1 MKLTTRWLSYQRG
14 WAFFVLTLP
23 ILFNATAAEQPSSLL
38 VEIQSVQDSLRTSL
52 DSLSSIDHAAVAY
65 QLGLWCQ
72 DPDYNRSQAFS
83 DRVEALRDLSLM
95 KRRRFDLVLD
105 KSGNGDRL
113 TDHATGPHWTK
124 ALRDIRRYQ
133 LEERFEDMQDSY
145 LYLWPQLLPAVRLMA
160 EADLLARQH
169 QLDSAAVLYQTA
181 LDTAKTQVIRGE
193 ILLGAGE
200 VLFRQ
205 NHFQQALDTLRYA
218 LHYGGFSDDALFLM
232 GKTLIR
238 LGRTRDAVELFRVAI
253 EVNPYHQG
261 AHYYLG
267 NGYAPLNYSQIE
279 ERYPQ
284 LFATGEADS
293 LLTTAKE
300 YIAMGDLEGARGM
313 LGDIATVRPDLIDPP
328 LLLAEIAWLESD
340 YDLAERWCDTALQL
354 CPEYGRAHAILA
366 RVQEGRV
373 LHLSQ
378 RRERYRASFDS
389 LPEPVIP
396 GIDKYVVN
404 WDELTPRHRKQ
415 VALAIDPWRR
425 FIPVLVATGQTHY
438 IKPLHEKL
446 SEAPNMQSL
455 EDQRINLDS
464 RLWDDVRGAGGYNTV
479 TGVED
484 VERLLYGGYNTVVH
498 ELTHQVHGLLTEPE
512 KQQLEDAYRAAK
524 AREAAGTKT
533 FMSRYQGSTVW
544 EYFAEGVN
552 AWVTPAMDEYDE
564 REMLH
569 ERLVAL
575 DTTLTNLV
583 QHFLAVEDVTPYYTV
598 GFVSAAYQALEEGQA
613 DSSWTR
619 LAAIDSSQGDVQ
631 NVLAARAYVASLR
644 DDDSTAIAQAQ
655 RFTSLYPNEPDSW
668 STLASV
674 MAHAPEGATYD
685 PRDMLACAYGH
696 DSMANRFEM
705 QLMLGYEEWLHGN
718 EGTAIAWYDS
728 ALTVQADLPGAI
740 WNRASALADSAL
752 ETGDSTLFQQA
763 RNEFDRV
770 VRLRSGVA
778 SLRYEYARVLLMW
791 GDLVAADAQ
800 LGEAEALRPNDP
812 ETLSYRA
819 LYHAAVG
826 DPAAAQEKISR
837 ALALQPTPD
846 ITRVVASALGVARQP
861 TPQELRA
868 AFQMQEPWYEYDP
881 RNYYFVSLGHWM
893 PWYKAVLG
901 VE

>member
-1 MKLTTRWLSYQRG
+1 MKLTFRRIDYKRG
-14 WAFFVLTLP
+14 W
-23 ILFNATAAEQPSSLL
+23 ILFTLALLLTVTATAAEEPSALMA
-38 VEIQSVQDSLRTSL
+38 EIQGVADSLRTSL
-52 DSLSSIDHAAVAY
+52 NSLTGIEHAAVAY

-72 DPDYNRSQAFS
+72 DPDYNSSQPYS
-83 DRVEALRDLSLM
+83 DQVEALRDLSLI
-95 KRRRFDLVLD
+95 KRRRFDLVVD
-105 KSGNGDRL
+105 KSSNGDQPA
-113 TDHATGPHWTK
+113 DHATGPHWTK

-133 LEERFEDMQDSY
+133 LEERFEDMQHSY
-145 LYLWPQLLPAVRLMA
+145 LYLWPQLMPSVRIMA
-160 EADLLARQH
+160 QADLLARQH
-169 QLDSAAVLYQTA
+169 QLDSAAVHYRNA
-181 LDTAKTQVIRGE
+181 LDSAKAQVVRGE
-193 ILLGAGE
+193 ILLGAAD
-200 VLFRQ
+200 VLYRQ

-218 LHYGGFSDDALFLM
+218 LHHGGFSDDALFSM
-232 GKTLIR
+232 GKTMIR
-238 LGRTRDAVELFRVAI
+238 LGRTREAVELFRVAI

-267 NGYAPLNYSQIE
+267 NGYTPLNYSQIE
-279 ERYPQ
+279 ERYPH

-293 LLTTAKE
+293 LLMTAKD
-300 YIAMGDLEGARGM
+300 YIAMGDLDGARGM
-313 LGDIATVRPDLIDPP
+313 LQDISTVRPDLIDPP
-328 LLLAEIAWLESD
+328 ILLAEIAWLESD
-340 YDLAERWCDTALQL
+340 YDLAEAWCDTALEL

-366 RVQEGRV
+366 RIQEGRL

-396 GIDKYVVN
+396 GIDKYVAN
-404 WDELTPRHRKQ
+404 WNELAPRHRKQ
-415 VALAIDPWRR
+415 VALAVDPWRR
-425 FIPVLVATGQTHY
+425 FVPVLVATGQTHY

-446 SEAPNMQSL
+446 SEAPNMRSL

-512 KQQLEDAYRAAK
+512 KKQLEDAYRAAK

-552 AWVTPAMDEYDE
+552 AWETPALDEYDE

-569 ERLVAL
+569 ERLVTL
-575 DTTLTNLV
+575 DTTLTELV

-598 GFVSAAYQALEEGQA
+598 GYVSAAYQALEEGQA
-613 DSSWTR
+613 DSSWAR
-619 LAAIDSSQGDVQ
+619 LAAIDSSQNDVR

-644 DDDSTAIAQAQ
+644 NDDSTAIAQAE
-655 RFTSLYPNEPDSW
+655 RFASLYPNEPDGW

-674 MAHAPEGATYD
+674 MAHAPGGATYD
-685 PRDMLACAYGH
+685 PRDMLGCAYGL
-696 DSMANRFEM
+696 DSLEDRFEM
-705 QLMLGYEEWLHGN
+705 QQLLGYEEYLHGN
-718 EGTAIAWYDS
+718 EGLAIAWYDS
-728 ALTVQADLPGAI
+728 ALAVQADLPGAI

-752 ETGDSTLFQQA
+752 ETSDTTLFDQA
-763 RNEFDRV
+763 RTEFDRA

-778 SLRYEYARVLLMW
+778 GLRYEYARVLLMW
-791 GDLVAADAQ
+791 GDLDGADAQ
-800 LGEAEALRPNDP
+800 LSEAEALRPNDP

-819 LYHAAVG
+819 LYMVSAG
-826 DPAAAQEKISR
+826 DTSGAKELIEQ
-837 ALALQPTPD
+837 ALALTPTPD
-846 ITRVVASALGVARQP
+846 ITRIVAASLGLANQPSPEALKVQ
-861 TPQELRA
+861 
-868 AFQMQEPWYEYDP
+868 FQQQEPWYEYDP
-881 RNYYFVSLGHWM
+881 RNYWYVSLGHWV
-893 PWYKAVLG
+893 PWYGTVLG